1 MVSELQ
7 ADVASSFL
15 GWDGEKVQACECD
28 GGYIGADCSQR
39 LCPKGDDP
47 MTLCLPS
54 PGDHVQRVTFT
65 YMDTAVTAVE
75 TGTDQIGL
83 GFVDTY
89 GEEWSLQRAGDL
101 WYTDAATG
109 NTASDNIRQA
119 LLNVPNH
126 VVPSVSVQA
135 DSSLY
140 SSNSKSFLVTFTSPL
155 NSGTVE
161 DIVCPAVSGCTHAGC
176 QPYFQ
181 QMHKSDV
188 VDGVGAA
195 SSAFTVMDTSVVE
208 LPAGYGPVA
217 GQTDL
222 EVALTW
228 AEDAGGKLS
237 YTVDSVTVGGV
248 VVTDSPFLGFRGF
261 IEDVG
266 ATEQINLAYGLMVTK
281 GTASDGDTTT
291 VTYDIAHCSVAEET
305 AVPSKSE
312 DIECSGRGM
321 CNRVSGECECF
332 DGFYGLT
339 CSKSTIL
346 I

>member
-1 MVSELQ
+1 
-7 ADVASSFL
+7 
-15 GWDGEKVQACECD
+15 
-28 GGYIGADCSQR
+28 
-39 LCPKGDDP
+39 
-47 MTLCLPS
+47 
-54 PGDHVQRVTFT
+54 
-65 YMDTAVTAVE
+65 MDTAVTAVE
-75 TGTDQIGL
+75 TDTDQIGL

-140 SSNSKSFLVTFTSPL
+140 TSNSKSFLVTFTSPL

-161 DIVCPAVSGCTHAGC
+161 DIVCPTVSGCTHAGC
-176 QPYFQ
+176 QPYFK
-181 QMHKSDV
+181 QMHKSSV
-188 VDGVGAA
+188 TGTGLAA
-195 SSAFTVMDTSVVE
+195 ATAFSVMDTSVVE

-222 EVALTW
+222 EVDITW
-228 AEDAGGKLS
+228 AKRGSVLS
-237 YTVDSVTVGGV
+237 YTVDSVTVGGLP
-248 VVTDSPFLGFRGF
+248 VTDSPFLGFRGF

-266 ATEQINLAYGLMVTK
+266 ATEQINLAYGLMVTI
-281 GTASDGDTTT
+281 DGSNVADTNTNT
-291 VTYDIAHCSVAEET
+291 ITYDIAHCSVAEET

-321 CNRVSGECECF
+321 CKRVYGECECF